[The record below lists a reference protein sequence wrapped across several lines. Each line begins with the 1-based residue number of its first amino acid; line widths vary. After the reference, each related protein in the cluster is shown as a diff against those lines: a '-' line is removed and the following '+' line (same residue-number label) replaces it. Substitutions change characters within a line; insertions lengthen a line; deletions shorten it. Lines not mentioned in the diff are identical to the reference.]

1 MHTKFWLIIKDDA
14 TKTFEVCNQASN
26 DNAFSNKV
34 YAMQKAGM
42 SVTAV
47 VLPVTNK
54 NASKDVIKF
63 VGYIKEDGLYERL
76 LEKHRAITAKSIG
89 EWLDTDDG
97 N

>member
-1 MHTKFWLIIKDDA
+1 MHTKFWLIIKDDN

-42 SVTAV
+42 NVTAV

-54 NASKDVIKF
+54 NASRDVIKF
-63 VGYIKEDGLYERL
+63 VGYSREDGLYKRL
-76 LEKHRAITAKSIG
+76 TEEHRAITAKSID
-89 EWLDTDDG
+89 EWFDAEDD

>member
-1 MHTKFWLIIKDDA
+1 MHTKFWLIIKDD
-14 TKTFEVCNQASN
+14 TKKTFEVCSQASN

-42 SVTAV
+42 NVTAV

-54 NASKDVIKF
+54 NASREVIKF
-63 VGYIKEDGLYERL
+63 VGYSREDGLYDRL
-76 LEKHRAITAKSIG
+76 LEEHRAITAKSID
-89 EWLDTDDG
+89 EWFDGDDS

>member
-1 MHTKFWLIIKDDA
+1 MHTKFWLIIKDD
-14 TKTFEVCNQASN
+14 TKKTFEVCSQASN

-42 SVTAV
+42 NVTAV

-63 VGYIKEDGLYERL
+63 VGYVREDGLYDRL
-76 LEKHRAITAKSIG
+76 LAAHRAITAKSID
-89 EWLDTDDG
+89 EWFDDDD
-97 N
+97 NS

>member
-1 MHTKFWLIIKDDA
+1 MHTKFWLIIKDDT
-14 TKTFEVCNQASN
+14 TKTFEVCSQASN

-34 YAMQKAGM
+34 HAMQKAGM
-42 SVTAV
+42 NVTAV

-63 VGYIKEDGLYERL
+63 VGYLKESGLYERL
-76 LEKHRAITAKSIG
+76 LEKHRSITAKSID
-89 EWLDTDDG
+89 EWLDDDD